1 MKTLI
6 VQNFGPIQN
15 QAGFSIEIRPV
26 TVFCGDQGTGKST
39 IAKLISEFSWLEKA
53 LSRGD
58 FLPKEISR
66 YDRFRKKYAAF
77 HNIQNYFKED
87 TYLRFTGEKYQFE
100 YKEKH
105 LTVRSRAM
113 ATYLRPQLIYIPAE
127 RNLVRALENAE
138 LITRLPPALSV
149 LLDEYTRALRS
160 SKGLL
165 NLPLKGFSVQY
176 DKLNKVSW
184 LVGKDFK
191 IRVFESASG
200 LQSVIPLSIVLNYL
214 NSQVNENSS
223 LSFTLDS
230 SEERQRLEKTI
241 QSILRDNTID
251 DTLRVALIK
260 ELNASVPNRRFICIV
275 EEPEQNLYPTSQR
288 AVLNELLRIKNSV
301 PENELVFT
309 THSPYLLN
317 YLTLSVKAGLI
328 KQQSPSARMDDV
340 VPAGAE
346 LPPEDLA
353 IYQLNDQGEIS
364 MLETYDGLP
373 SDSNFL
379 NESLEE
385 TNRLFDKLLE
395 VETEL
400 GND

>member
-127 RNLVRALENAE
+127 RNLVSALENAE

>member
-1 MKTLI
+1 MRTLL
-6 VQNFGPIQN
+6 VQNLGPIKN
-15 QAGFSIEIRPV
+15 QSGNQIEIHPV

-58 FLPKEISR
+58 FLPKDISR
-66 YDRFRKKYAAF
+66 YDRFRKKYCAF

-87 TYLRFTGEKYQFE
+87 TYIRFNGEKYQFE

-105 LTVRSRAM
+105 LTVSSRAT
-113 ATYLRPQLIYIPAE
+113 ATYFRPQLIYIPAE
-127 RNLVRALENAE
+127 RNLVSALENAE
-138 LITRLPPALSV
+138 RIKRLPPALSV

-160 SKGLL
+160 SRGVL

-176 DKLNKVSW
+176 DKLNKVTW
-184 LVGKDFK
+184 LVGSDFK

-200 LQSVIPLSIVLNYL
+200 LQSIIPLSIVLNYL

-223 LSFTLDS
+223 RNFSLDS

-241 QSILRDNTID
+241 QSILRDDTID
-251 DTLRVALIK
+251 DSLRVALIK
-260 ELNASVPNRRFICIV
+260 ELNASVPNRRFFCIV

-288 AVLNELLRIKNSV
+288 AVLFELLRIKNSV

-317 YLTLSVKAGLI
+317 YLTLAVKAGII
-328 KQQSPSARMDDV
+328 KQKTPTARLNDV
-340 VPAGAE
+340 VSEGAE
-346 LPPEDLA
+346 LRPEDLA
-353 IYQLNDQGEIS
+353 IYQLNAQGDIS
-364 MLETYDGLP
+364 MLETYEGLP
-373 SDSNFL
+373 SDGSFL

-385 TNRLFDKLLE
+385 TNLMFDKLLE
-395 VETEL
+395 VESKF
-400 GND
+400 GHD